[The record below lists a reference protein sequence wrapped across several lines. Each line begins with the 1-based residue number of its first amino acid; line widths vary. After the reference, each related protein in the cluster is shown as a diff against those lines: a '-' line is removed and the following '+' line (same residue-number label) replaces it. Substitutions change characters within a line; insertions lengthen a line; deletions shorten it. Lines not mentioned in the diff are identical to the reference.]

1 VDSPLAV
8 NLTKVFAEHPEV
20 YDSETNAEFLAKGQN
35 PFLFDQIKFV
45 SSVEESMLLNR
56 EDKPQIVIAASGM
69 CEAGRILHHLRF
81 KIHNPRNTIL
91 IVGYMAE
98 NTLGRRIEELGRKYE
113 QSGRRGE
120 PPAVKFFN
128 KEYPLRAH
136 VAKIGG
142 FSGHADKAEMLR
154 FLKQS
159 NLRIRKIALVHG
171 EEPQALHF
179 AESLQGEGYSVMV
192 PRRGETVKVG

>member
-1 VDSPLAV
+1 MV
-8 NLTKVFAEHPEV
+8 
-20 YDSETNAEFLAKGQN
+20 
-35 PFLFDQIKFV
+35 
-45 SSVEESMLLNR
+45 LNR

-98 NTLGRRIEELGRKYE
+98 NTLGRRIEDLGREYQ

-120 PPAVKFFN
+120 PPMVKFFN
-128 KEYPLRAH
+128 KEYPLLAH

-142 FSGHADKAEMLR
+142 FSGHADRAELMR

-179 AESLQGEGYSVMV
+179 AESLQGEGYKVTV
-192 PRRGETVKVG
+192 PRRGETVKLG

>member
-1 VDSPLAV
+1 M
-8 NLTKVFAEHPEV
+8 T
-20 YDSETNAEFLAKGQN
+20 
-35 PFLFDQIKFV
+35 
-45 SSVEESMLLNR
+45 LNR
-56 EDKPQIVIAASGM
+56 EDKPQIIIAASGM

-81 KIHNPRNTIL
+81 KIHNECNTIL
-91 IVGYMAE
+91 IVGYMAQ
-98 NTLGRRIEELGRKYE
+98 NTLGRRIEDLGRAYD
-113 QSGRRGE
+113 QSGRRGQ
-120 PPAVKFFN
+120 PPTVKFFN
-128 KEYPLRAH
+128 KDYPLRAH

-171 EEPQALHF
+171 EEQQALHF
-179 AESLQGEGYSVMV
+179 AESLQGEGYTVMV

>member
-1 VDSPLAV
+1 MV
-8 NLTKVFAEHPEV
+8 
-20 YDSETNAEFLAKGQN
+20 
-35 PFLFDQIKFV
+35 
-45 SSVEESMLLNR
+45 LNR

-98 NTLGRRIEELGRKYE
+98 NTLGRRIEDLGLDYE
-113 QSGRRGE
+113 RSGRRGE
-120 PPAVKFFN
+120 APLVRFFN
-128 KEYPLRAH
+128 KEYPLKAR

-142 FSGHADKAEMLR
+142 FSGHADQAEMLR

-159 NLRIRKIALVHG
+159 NLRIKRIALVHG
-171 EEPQALHF
+171 EEAQALHF
-179 AESLQGEGYSVMV
+179 ADRLQSEGYAVTV
-192 PRRGETVKVG
+192 PRRGETLPVG